1 MIMNENED
9 LALDEALRKFE
20 AKDDSGA
27 LQQLRNLASRV
38 GDPWDKAWLKYYE
51 IRMLVDMHNGPEA
64 RHQLDD
70 LQKLLISLVGS
81 HSTSDGP
88 ELDAPVSLPMLARHA
103 EIRVVNEEGRDS
115 EALHLIEELVS
126 AYPKQ
131 LSLPEFKGLAEEI
144 ATLRGFLLG
153 SLGRWGDAR
162 LFLEGATP
170 PEAWRAQHSHYLGRC
185 YYENKEY
192 DRAKNKL
199 TEAINLGLETPTEG
213 EAHYVLGLVEYHLSN
228 MRAAKREFELSVK
241 TADPGYLG
249 EEIWGWLESTS
260 RALGL
265 QAEAENYRILKAGSP
280 PKAKTN

>member
-1 MIMNENED
+1 MNENED
-9 LALDEALRKFE
+9 LDLDEALRKFE

-64 RHQLDD
+64 KHQLDD
-70 LQKLLISLVGS
+70 LQKLLFSLVGS

-88 ELDAPVSLPMLARHA
+88 ELDSPVSLPMLARHA

-115 EALHLIEELVS
+115 EALQLIEDLVS

-131 LSLPEFKGLAEEI
+131 LSLPEFKGIAEEI

-153 SLGRWGDAR
+153 SLGRWGNAR

-199 TEAINLGLETPTEG
+199 TEAINLGLDTPTEG
-213 EAHYVLGLVEYHLSN
+213 EAHYVLGLVEFHISD
-228 MRAAKREFELSVK
+228 MEAAKQQFELALQK
-241 TADPGYLG
+241 ANPTYLG
-249 EEIWGWLESTS
+249 NEIWRWLETTS
-260 RALGL
+260 CALGL
-265 QAEAENYRILKAGSP
+265 QEDAEKYRRMHTDLPCGFKP
-280 PKAKTN
+280 N